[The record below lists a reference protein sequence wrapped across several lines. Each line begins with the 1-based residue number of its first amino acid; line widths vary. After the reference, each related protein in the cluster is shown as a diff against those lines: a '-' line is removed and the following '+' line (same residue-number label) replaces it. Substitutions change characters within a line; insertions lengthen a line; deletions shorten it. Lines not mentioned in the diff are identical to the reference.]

1 MQGVSLVARREFEE
15 LMNVQDKEMEATF
28 FIQESNGIVSELL
41 VIFGGNDGFD
51 VGTIWG
57 EIDLKTVSKIM
68 QKVDMGGMDMI
79 DEKAVEY
86 KGSVNYYP
94 NPVKAG

>member
-15 LMNVQDKEMEATF
+15 LMNVQDKETVATF

-68 QKVDMGGMDMI
+68 QKVDMGGMDMF

-86 KGSVNYYP
+86 NGSVNYYP
-94 NPVKAG
+94 KPVKAG